1 MVRRKRDPAAT
12 RAAILDAAE
21 DLFLAHG
28 PSEVPTS
35 RIAKLA
41 GVTKS
46 LIHHHFGSKE
56 DLWNEIKERHFEQYF
71 EAQKQMLSSDEGPLE
86 LLHQSIIA
94 YFRFLQQDER
104 SVSFMSWRFV
114 EGDDPCLAQESQL
127 FEMGTQRILEGQ
139 EKGLIRSDLEPLSI
153 IKAFLAM
160 VLQWFQTKDLLCD
173 MLGKDLDVNVLEERY
188 LQDILT
194 IFFDG
199 VRARSTTA
207 DGELTTSE
215 SAASS
220 ESPTTSTETPTTSKQ
235 RASEGNDA
243 PSVGAQEN

>member
-1 MVRRKRDPAAT
+1 MTPRKRDPEAT

-35 RIAKLA
+35 RIATSA

-56 DLWNEIKERHFEQYF
+56 ELWNEIKRRHFEQYF
-71 EAQKQMLSSDEGPLE
+71 EAQMQMLKSEEGALE

-94 YFRFLQQDER
+94 YFRFLQNDER

-114 EGDDPCLAQESQL
+114 EGDDPCLAQEREL
-127 FEMGTQRILEGQ
+127 FELGTQRIREGQ
-139 EKGLIRSDLEPLSI
+139 EEGLIRPDLEPISI

-160 VLQWFQTKDLLCD
+160 VMQWFQTRGQLCE
-173 MLGKDLDVNVLEERY
+173 MLGEDCDVAAMEETY
-188 LQDILT
+188 LKDILT

-199 VRARSTTA
+199 V
-207 DGELTTSE
+207 
-215 SAASS
+215 
-220 ESPTTSTETPTTSKQ
+220 KQ
-235 RASEGNDA
+235 R
-243 PSVGAQEN
+243 PSSTSAQEN

>member
-1 MVRRKRDPAAT
+1 MTTRRRRDPEAT

-56 DLWNEIKERHFEQYF
+56 ELWNEIKQRHFEQYF
-71 EAQKQMLSSDEGPLE
+71 EAQKQMLNSEEGPLE
-86 LLHQSIIA
+86 LLHQSIMA

-114 EGDDPCLAQESQL
+114 EGDDPCLAEEHEL

-139 EKGLIRSDLEPLSI
+139 EQGLIRRDLDPLSI

-160 VLQWFQTKDLLCD
+160 VLQWFQTKNLLCD
-173 MLGKDLDVNVLEERY
+173 MLGGEVDIDAMEEKY

-194 IFFDG
+194 IFFEG
-199 VRARSTTA
+199 VRERSP
-207 DGELTTSE
+207 GE
-215 SAASS
+215 AASK
-220 ESPTTSTETPTTSKQ
+220 EAAPAVG
-235 RASEGNDA
+235 RAQ
-243 PSVGAQEN
+243 P

>member
-1 MVRRKRDPAAT
+1 MTRRKRDPEAT
-12 RAAILDAAE
+12 RTAILDAAE

-56 DLWNEIKERHFEQYF
+56 ELWNEIKRRHFEQYF
-71 EAQKQMLSSDEGPLE
+71 EAQKQMLGSEAGALE

-104 SVSFMSWRFV
+104 SVTFMSWRFV
-114 EGDDPCLAQESQL
+114 EGDDPCLAQESEL
-127 FEMGTQRILEGQ
+127 FELGAERIRQGQ
-139 EKGLIRSDLEPLSI
+139 EEGLIRTDLEPLSI
-153 IKAFLAM
+153 IKAFLALVM
-160 VLQWFQTKDLLCD
+160 QWFQTRGLLCD
-173 MLGKDLDVNVLEERY
+173 MMGEDCDVDALEETY
-188 LQDILT
+188 LKDILT

-199 VRARSTTA
+199 VRKRPDGAPSSNHDDSATGGPSTTTC
-207 DGELTTSE
+207 E
-215 SAASS
+215 
-220 ESPTTSTETPTTSKQ
+220 
-235 RASEGNDA
+235 
-243 PSVGAQEN
+243 EN